1 VCAGGRVRG
10 VTFSSDTAV
19 LMFVTLFGLY
29 SPLAALPSYMPI
41 VGAYTPGEQ
50 RKLAFALFVY
60 VSVFVLVGLWV
71 GEVLLEVLGI
81 STAALTAT
89 GGIALLYES
98 IPLMLG
104 THEAQVLEGVGIA
117 PERNFEAARSWRSIL
132 LTPITFPLTVGGA
145 TFGVLVA
152 FAATTGGVGD
162 RVALSV
168 AGLAYAAVT
177 GITLYASTHV
187 HRRASD
193 RARAMLDRIA
203 GILLT
208 SIAVMLLAS
217 GGTRLIVDVLHA
229 IHS

>member
-1 VCAGGRVRG
+1 MK
-10 VTFSSDTAV
+10 FSTDTAV
-19 LMFVTLFGLY
+19 LMFITLFGLY

-41 VGAYTPGEQ
+41 IGSYPARDQ
-50 RKLAFALFVY
+50 RRLALGLFFY
-60 VSVFVLVGLWV
+60 VSVFVLAGLWV

-89 GGIALLYES
+89 GGIALMYES

-104 THEAQVLEGVGIA
+104 AHEDDVLEGVGVGVD
-117 PERNFEAARSWRSIL
+117 EAGEPGPARPWRSVL
-132 LTPITFPLTVGGA
+132 LTPIAFPLTVGGA
-145 TFGVLVA
+145 TFGVLVG
-152 FAATTGGVGD
+152 FAATTDGIAD
-162 RVALSV
+162 RLALTV

-177 GITLYASTHV
+177 GLTLYASTHV

-217 GGTRLIVDVLHA
+217 GGTRVVVDVLDS
-229 IHS
+229 IRT

>member
-1 VCAGGRVRG
+1 
-10 VTFSSDTAV
+10 
-19 LMFVTLFGLY
+19 MFVTLFGLY

-41 VGAYTPGEQ
+41 IGPYSPTDQ
-50 RKLAFALFVY
+50 RKLAFGLFSY
-60 VSVFVLVGLWV
+60 VAVFVVVSLWV

-104 THEAQVLEGVGIA
+104 THETQVLEGVGIA
-117 PERNFEAARSWRSIL
+117 ESGAVEPVRGWNSIL

-145 TFGVLVA
+145 TFGVLVG
-152 FAATTGGVGD
+152 FAAITDGVGD
-162 RVALSV
+162 RGVLTV

-177 GITLYASTHV
+177 GITLYASSHV

-217 GGTRLIVDVLHA
+217 GGTRLVVDVLDT
-229 IHS
+229 IRS